1 VQGGPD
7 PGAGARARALVTRD
21 GPRKAHVVEVSRRR
35 TWKSA
40 DVVDMRDA
48 VRSIECPEL
57 RPVRCERE
65 PVGGW
70 IRPEPWIPG
79 EPFEVDD
86 VELAIRPQREDP
98 DAEQAAL
105 RHEANP
111 LLAVGNSDGVARGR
125 PLTREPPGVRK
136 RERTGEPLL

>member
-1 VQGGPD
+1 GFAADPVELELDARVVERVGVGDDLALLCVDDVARVADVHEAAVGTVQEGPD
-7 PGAGARARALVTRD
+7 PAAGARARALVTRD

-70 IRPEPWIPG
+70 IRPEPW
-79 EPFEVDD
+79 
-86 VELAIRPQREDP
+86 
-98 DAEQAAL
+98 
-105 RHEANP
+105 
-111 LLAVGNSDGVARGR
+111 
-125 PLTREPPGVRK
+125 
-136 RERTGEPLL
+136 